1 MSFRKVDPVLAV
13 FVGFILWFLAQIPA
27 AILGY
32 LFRSAFNVYWY
43 DPFLIIMLLGL
54 YGFSAL
60 RLGGWRSTP
69 YLFLGLIFALIVSYF
84 IASIWVSML
93 VPP

>member
-1 MSFRKVDPVLAV
+1 MSFRRVNPVHGV
-13 FVGFILWFLAQIPA
+13 IVGFLLWFLAEIPA

-32 LFRSAFNVYWY
+32 LFRAVFNVYWY
-43 DPFLIIMLLGL
+43 DIFLIITLLVL

-69 YLFLGLIFALIVSYF
+69 YLFLGLVFALIITYAL
-84 IASIWVSML
+84 ASIFVWML
-93 VPP
+93 VP